1 MSKQIIANEDIFQ
14 KNINK
19 WIKFVQY
26 MKFYPDIFYDLIK
39 SEKGGLRLDMDQRVF
54 LRSLSR
60 FVNTYACYPRGYG

>member
-19 WIKFVQY
+19 WIKFAQY

-39 SEKGGLRLDMDQRVF
+39 SEKGSLSLNMDQRVF

-60 FVNTYACYPRGYG
+60 FTNTYACYPRGYG